1 MTSSENGKKTNFL
14 WKLLVSVKLTL
25 GLLIA
30 LALTSIF
37 GTLIPQQEG
46 AMEFAERL
54 SPTLVRILS
63 SLQLFDM
70 YHSFWFRILIGTLAL
85 NLVICSLD
93 RFPTALKR
101 AQASPK
107 LDRSKPFETLP
118 PYRKIAAQGKIHDL
132 IPLATTSL
140 KAAYRRIHQKES
152 EDGVLLFAEKG
163 RFSHFGV
170 YLVHLSVLIIL
181 IGGIVGSLFGFE
193 AYVNIPEG
201 ERIHKVRLHR
211 SQAVKT
217 LPFEVRCDR
226 FSVEFYENGVPKEY
240 RSDLAFLSDGK
251 AVFQGSLLV
260 NHPITFEGITFY
272 QASYGTLAGNR
283 AEIQIRR
290 EGEPSGVTLDVEI
303 QRSYELPAQGGQFT
317 VLEARSDFMR
327 MGPAV
332 QVRVKPPEGQE
343 VEFWV
348 FKNMDLIQER
358 FPGFFERFPK
368 FNPWAYKPYRFALQR
383 MDTRYYT
390 GLQVSR
396 DPGVPLVW
404 SGFFLIMIGLFV
416 TFFTSHRSIWI
427 HVGQTKQGL
436 IIRIA
441 GRANKNPVG
450 LEREL
455 DRIVSRIKE
464 KIDRSNRRR

>member
-1 MTSSENGKKTNFL
+1 MTPSETGKKPNFL
-14 WKLLVSVKLTL
+14 WNLFTSLKLTL

-37 GTLIPQQEG
+37 GTVIPQQEG

-54 SPTLVRILS
+54 SPTLVSILS

-70 YHSFWFRILIGTLAL
+70 YHSLWFRLLIGTLAL

-93 RFPTALKR
+93 RFPAAWR
-101 AQASPK
+101 RFQAAPK
-107 LDRSKPFETLP
+107 LDRSKPFENVP
-118 PYRKIAAQGKIHDL
+118 PHRNIAAQDKIDDL
-132 IPLATTSL
+132 ITLAAGIL
-140 KAAYRRIHQKES
+140 KGAYKRIHQKES
-152 EDGVLLFAEKG
+152 DNEVLLFAEKG

-181 IGGIVGSLFGFE
+181 IGGILGSLFGFE

-201 ERIHKVRLHR
+201 ETINKVRLR
-211 SQAVKT
+211 KSQAVRT

-226 FSVEFYENGVPKEY
+226 FSVEFYENGAPKEY

-251 AVFQGSLLV
+251 PAFQGSLLV
-260 NHPITFEGITFY
+260 NHPITHEGITFY
-272 QASYGTLAGNR
+272 QASYGSFAGNR
-283 AEIQIRR
+283 AQIHIRH
-290 EGEPSGVTLDVEI
+290 EGDPVNVTLDVEI
-303 QRSYELPAQGGQFT
+303 ERPYDLPGQGGQFK
-317 VLEARSDFMR
+317 VFEARSDFMK

-332 QVRVKPPEGQE
+332 QIAVKPPEGEE
-343 VEFWV
+343 VRFWV
-348 FKNMDLIQER
+348 FKNIDLIQER

-368 FNPWAYKPYRFALQR
+368 FNPGAYKPYRFSLQSLES
-383 MDTRYYT
+383 RYYT

-404 SGFFLIMIGLFV
+404 VGFFLIMIGLFV
-416 TFFTSHRSIWI
+416 AFFTSHRSVWI
-427 HVGQTKQGL
+427 QMDKTKRGVN
-436 IIRIA
+436 IRVA

-450 LEREL
+450 IEREL
-455 DRIVSRIKE
+455 DRIASKIKA
-464 KIDRSNRRR
+464 KMDKKYPV